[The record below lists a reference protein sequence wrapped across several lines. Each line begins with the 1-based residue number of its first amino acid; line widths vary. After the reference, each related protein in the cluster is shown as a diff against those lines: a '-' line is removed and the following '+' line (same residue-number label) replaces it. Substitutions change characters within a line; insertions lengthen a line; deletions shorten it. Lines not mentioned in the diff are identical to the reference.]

1 VSVFFTRKKACFAAG
16 CKRMVPSRRLMCKE
30 HWLLVPHSMRVEI
43 YAGLDLWQSGRSPKT
58 YLEAIQRAR
67 AFVAEAEAK
76 LARK

>member
-1 VSVFFTRKKACFAAG
+1 
-16 CKRMVPSRRLMCKE
+16 MCKE